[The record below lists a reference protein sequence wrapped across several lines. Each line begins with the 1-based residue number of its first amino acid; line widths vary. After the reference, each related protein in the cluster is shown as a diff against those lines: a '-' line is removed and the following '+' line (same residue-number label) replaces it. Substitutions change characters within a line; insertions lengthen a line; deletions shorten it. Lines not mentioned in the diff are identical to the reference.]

1 MSVYVEAYQGE
12 GFAIAQFE
20 GAPSIAG
27 YVRHV
32 DWLSWAKKREVRIAL
47 EGLTHPLAGST
58 RMDVFCQRM
67 ASLGEDVF
75 CRDSEDENWVRF
87 APDAYLDNE
96 DMLRVEARLVSEPA
110 SLRSIRLIKEEIA
123 KVGSKDPVKTQ
134 ELQES
139 LEIASRG
146 FQMDESLR
154 QSSIGS
160 LWPRDPMIIMPSPP
174 DFTGSRFITEAMNFR
189 VDQDTH
195 WEELMVPEITDI
207 LIASYADKQHASARI
222 TGGRP
227 SGFLANY
234 AKENPKTCTMS
245 GELLVV
251 LNARE
256 DRLRLDA
263 LEKAAEA
270 QASHN
275 VFYRLDPEKPAWALK
290 LCYY

>member
-1 MSVYVEAYQGE
+1 MSVYVETHQGE

-20 GAPSIAG
+20 GSTSITG

-32 DWLSWAKKREVRIAL
+32 DWLSWAKRGEVRIAL
-47 EGLTHPLAGST
+47 EGPTYPLVGPT
-58 RMDVFCQRM
+58 RKDVFCQRI
-67 ASLGEDVF
+67 ASVGEAVL
-75 CRDSEDENWVRF
+75 CRDSEEENW
-87 APDAYLDNE
+87 APFKPDEHLGDE
-96 DMLRVEARLVSEPA
+96 DMLRVEARLISEPT
-110 SLRSIRLIKEEIA
+110 SLQNIRLIKEEIV
-123 KVGSKDPVKTQ
+123 KTGFKDPVKTQ
-134 ELQES
+134 ELRES
-139 LEIASRG
+139 LETASRG

-154 QSSIGS
+154 QSAIRS
-160 LWPRDPMIIMPSPP
+160 LWPRDPTIIMPPPP

-222 TGGRP
+222 TGGKP
-227 SGFLANY
+227 SGFLVSY
-234 AKENPKTCTMS
+234 AKENPKTCTMN
-245 GELLVV
+245 GELLVI
-251 LNARE
+251 LNARK

-263 LEKAAEA
+263 FEKAAEA

-275 VFYRLDPEKPAWALK
+275 VFYRLGPENPAWALK